1 MALGSRWQ
9 PYSASHIFDFG
20 EARGMPLDPSTIE
33 RWRTSKIVIDAT
45 KQWPEE
51 GGPEKYAELNR
62 TLLEELAPE
71 SFTQVDAKW
80 GDVVRRK
87 IRTFSG

>member
-9 PYSASHIFDFG
+9 PFTETYIFE
-20 EARGMPLDPSTIE
+20 EARGMPLDPSTVE
-33 RWRTSKIVIDAT
+33 RYKSSKIVIDAT

-51 GGPEKYAELNR
+51 GGPEKFPELNR

-71 SFTQVDAKW
+71 SFELVAQKW
-80 GDVVRRK
+80 GDVITRK
-87 IRTFSG
+87 LTTFN